1 MLRAEVWTYLVVV
14 SAAAMLYL
22 EAIVDLLLLPLRREY
37 DAFVLSALAFSIFCC
52 LNMT

>member
-22 EAIVDLLLLPLRREY
+22 EAIVDLLLLLYEGSMTRRAVCLAVFY
-37 DAFVLSALAFSIFCC
+37 LLLSF
-52 LNMT
+52 NMT